1 MLQTETFD
9 SFNKALNNIFSA
21 GNDVPFYV
29 TEKDISDNPEYYLRD
44 GDVVMLMIEGHEI
57 PCYYKD
63 ENYIP
68 FSRGD
73 ADFLKSKEIKTIKS
87 EYIVGIYDID
97 VRHLNEA
104 FWYGSIDSQYLHP
117 YWKRDT
123 KKDAAHKK
131 LRELE
136 KQMKDLM
143 AEIEKT
149 KKECKD

>member
-1 MLQTETFD
+1 MRKDECLD
-9 SFNKALNNIFSA
+9 LFNKFSNGLLSGA
-21 GNDVPFYV
+21 PYYV
-29 TEKDISDNPEYYLRD
+29 TEEDIGNDPESFLRD
-44 GDVVMLMIEGHEI
+44 GDVVVLMIDGHEI
-57 PCYYKD
+57 PCYFKD

-68 FSRGD
+68 FARGD
-73 ADFLKSKEIKTIKS
+73 ADFLKQKNVSSIKS
-87 EYIVGIYDID
+87 KDIIGIYDID
-97 VRHLNEA
+97 IQHLNEA